1 MFCPRKHAKTALKST
16 INFVCIWY
24 VFIVLGIYN
33 FGFWL
38 VGRAGNCAVTNYF
51 YDSVLRFFAAILSL
65 LNCSFMPRNS
75 HHVRQSWQTTKASF
89 HNGSVIVL
97 KGVVQQLRGPNFTQV
112 WPPTLLEWT
121 IVNLL
126 HTNYTPCV
134 HETKHVFSDNNLPTS
149 SCPRSLWMPLYFI
162 TPANSFFH
170 THFMTRL
177 IMNSSFFKRQLL
189 VLII

>member
-1 MFCPRKHAKTALKST
+1 MQKPLSKAQSILYA
-16 INFVCIWY
+16 Y

-97 KGVVQQLRGPNFTQV
+97 KGVVQQLRAKFYPSLTSY
-112 WPPTLLEWT
+112 PPR
-121 IVNLL
+121 V
-126 HTNYTPCV
+126 
-134 HETKHVFSDNNLPTS
+134 DNCELDTGH
-149 SCPRSLWMPLYFI
+149 
-162 TPANSFFH
+162 FFH
-170 THFMTRL
+170 TSL
-177 IMNSSFFKRQLL
+177 IQC
-189 VLII
+189 LIFIGIL

>member
-1 MFCPRKHAKTALKST
+1 MKKPLIKAQSILYA
-16 INFVCIWY
+16 Y

-38 VGRAGNCAVTNYF
+38 DGRAGNCAVTNYF

-97 KGVVQQLRGPNFTQV
+97 KGGIQQRRGLNYTQF
-112 WPPTLLEWT
+112 WPPTLLEST
-121 IVNLL
+121 IVKLL
-126 HTNYTPCV
+126 HTILLHT
-134 HETKHVFSDNNLPTS
+134 VFPHIVS
-149 SCPRSLWMPLYFI
+149 SLE
-162 TPANSFFH
+162 
-170 THFMTRL
+170 
-177 IMNSSFFKRQLL
+177 
-189 VLII
+189 

>member
-1 MFCPRKHAKTALKST
+1 MFCPWKHEKTSHKST
-16 INFVCIWY
+16 INFVCITKEVQIQISLCITS
-24 VFIVLGIYN
+24 VFIVLGINN

-97 KGVVQQLRGPNFTQV
+97 KKGFNNYVDQILPKFDHLPSSSGQLWTSYISS
-112 WPPTLLEWT
+112 TLK
-121 IVNLL
+121 V
-126 HTNYTPCV
+126 
-134 HETKHVFSDNNLPTS
+134 
-149 SCPRSLWMPLYFI
+149 R
-162 TPANSFFH
+162 
-170 THFMTRL
+170 
-177 IMNSSFFKRQLL
+177 
-189 VLII
+189 